1 MERQQLK
8 HILATFYIRELKMN
22 KRYHNLANIVFDMV
36 ALNTETNIHR
46 QEAMNALPVI
56 ARATE
61 YQTISYNP
69 GRQCGKTTLI
79 SRIIDKGDLVLT
91 YNLASQKKLEDLIKA
106 QSPHSHPIPVCNVR
120 ALAVE
125 YFDDNILQFYDTI
138 WVDEPSCMLD
148 DAIALIYKTFA
159 GKCNRFVFLG

>member
-1 MERQQLK
+1 
-8 HILATFYIRELKMN
+8 
-22 KRYHNLANIVFDMV
+22 MV
-36 ALNTETNIHR
+36 ALNTETNIRR
-46 QEAMNALPVI
+46 QVAMNALPVI

-79 SRIIDKGDLVLT
+79 SRIIDKGDLALT

-106 QSPHSHPIPVCNVR
+106 LSPHSRHLMPVCNVR

-125 YFDDNILQFYDTI
+125 YFDDHILQFYDTI

-148 DAIALIYKTFA
+148 DDIALIYKTFA